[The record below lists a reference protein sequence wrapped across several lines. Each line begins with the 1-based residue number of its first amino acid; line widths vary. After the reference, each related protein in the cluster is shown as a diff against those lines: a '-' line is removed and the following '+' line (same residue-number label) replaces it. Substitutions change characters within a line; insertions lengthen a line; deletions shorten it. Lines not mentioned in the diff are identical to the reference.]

1 MSSKTKVISQKAKMK
16 ENEIKLQMLFMYFKE
31 YALMPH
37 YLRWVQAA
45 AEGKTLPPKIKQVDE

>member
-1 MSSKTKVISQKAKMK
+1 MSGTTKKISQKAKMK

-45 AEGKTLPPKIKQVDE
+45 AEGTELPPKIKQIDE